1 MVNTFRLT
9 TKLYYNRAYLLDVQ
23 YLNTILRVENL
34 LTIDVNTFS
43 FEVNLPCN

>member
-1 MVNTFRLT
+1 M
-9 TKLYYNRAYLLDVQ
+9 

-43 FEVNLPCN
+43 FEVNIPCN